1 MTQSL
6 RSHGPVRDESRA
18 DVTKTVEGVAWALF
32 VVWVGAAFIADL
44 SWGVGFLGVGAITL
58 GAQGVR
64 KYFGLP
70 ADWFWLV
77 IGIGWLVWGL
87 LELLIAPGAASAP
100 DTGPWGH
107 PMRWP
112 SFWWIFPL
120 AFFVGMVVMV
130 NFVMRGGMGR
140 RWPRSESAEEILN
153 RRYAR
158 GEIGKEEYEEKITA
172 ITRVRLR

>member
-1 MTQSL
+1 
-6 RSHGPVRDESRA
+6 
-18 DVTKTVEGVAWALF
+18 
-32 VVWVGAAFIADL
+32 
-44 SWGVGFLGVGAITL
+44 
-58 GAQGVR
+58 
-64 KYFGLP
+64 
-70 ADWFWLV
+70 
-77 IGIGWLVWGL
+77 
-87 LELLIAPGAASAP
+87 
-100 DTGPWGH
+100 
-107 PMRWP
+107 MRWP